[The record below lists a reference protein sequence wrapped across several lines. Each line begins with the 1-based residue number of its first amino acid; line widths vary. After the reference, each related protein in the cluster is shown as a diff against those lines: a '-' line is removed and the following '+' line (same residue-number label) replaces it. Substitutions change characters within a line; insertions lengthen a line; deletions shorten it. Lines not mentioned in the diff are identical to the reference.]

1 MLRAARQFPSE
12 SPLSPSRRERFLKT
26 FMRFCPCQHR
36 ETGMTYNLTTE
47 LKRRERAT
55 YAAAIKQACK
65 EISACKCPDRRWL
78 ALRVLRVLQDRIK
91 EGN

>member
-1 MLRAARQFPSE
+1 
-12 SPLSPSRRERFLKT
+12 
-26 FMRFCPCQHR
+26 
-36 ETGMTYNLTTE
+36 MTDYNITTE

-65 EISACKCPDRRWL
+65 EIAACPDPQKRWE

>member
-1 MLRAARQFPSE
+1 MA
-12 SPLSPSRRERFLKT
+12 
-26 FMRFCPCQHR
+26 H
-36 ETGMTYNLTTE
+36 YDLTTE

-55 YAAAIKQACK
+55 YAAAIKQALK
-65 EISACKCPDRRWL
+65 EIAACPDPNKQWL

>member
-1 MLRAARQFPSE
+1 
-12 SPLSPSRRERFLKT
+12 
-26 FMRFCPCQHR
+26 
-36 ETGMTYNLTTE
+36 MTNYDLTTE

-65 EISACKCPDRRWL
+65 EIAACPDPNKQWL
-78 ALRVLRVLQDRIK
+78 ALRVLRVLQDRLK

>member
-1 MLRAARQFPSE
+1 MAYDL
-12 SPLSPSRRERFLKT
+12 
-26 FMRFCPCQHR
+26 
-36 ETGMTYNLTTE
+36 ETQI
-47 LKRRERAT
+47 KRRERNQ

-65 EISACKCPDRRWL
+65 EIAACECPDRRWL